1 MAVHSWLSLHNLMT
15 DANFRAWGSA
25 ISSAFAAVGLVKTND
40 TGQINWTTVVRLAG
54 VTGYEIW
61 RYPDS
66 SVFFKIEYG
75 MSNSGNGARIW
86 LTAGQGSNGSGTI
99 TGTQSTRA
107 LFVGGSGTQTA
118 EDTITTLSWMCFK
131 DNFLGFSANRPASN
145 LSIGFFCIA
154 PTTNNSGAVN
164 SIGVTVYRASGSSR
178 TPLHVQALN
187 FQTGVSLPVN
197 TVGAYCLIPQ
207 GAVLGSPDNNSQASS
222 LTNGDFQCYA
232 HWTAMPRVYPVM
244 QMCSVLNSEVPI
256 GSVFQA
262 TLVGSQP
269 RSYMA
274 LDDLCPG
281 TMQGTTLNYF
291 SSRCA
296 MLWE

>member
-1 MAVHSWLSLHNLMT
+1 MAVHSWLSLHNLTT

-25 ISSAFAAVGLVKTND
+25 ISSAFATLGLVKTND
-40 TGQINWTTVVRLAG
+40 TGQINWTTAVRVAG
-54 VTGYEIW
+54 VIGYEIW

-75 MSNSGNGARIW
+75 MSNGGTGARLW
-86 LTAGQGSNGSGTI
+86 LTVGQGSNGSGTI
-99 TGTQSTRA
+99 TGTQSPTGVV
-107 LFVGGSGTQTA
+107 VGGSGSTA
-118 EDTITTLSWMCFK
+118 ADDTISTMSFMCFK
-131 DNFLGFSANRPASN
+131 DNFLGVSINRRNSN
-145 LSIGFFCIA
+145 SSMGFFCIA
-154 PTTNNSGAVN
+154 PTTDSSGAVN
-164 SIGVTVYRASGSSR
+164 SIGVTVYRSVVSIR
-178 TPLHVQALN
+178 LPLHVQALN
-187 FQTGVSLPVN
+187 FQAGVAFPVN
-197 TVGAYCLIPQ
+197 TSGAYCLIPQ
-207 GAVLGSPDNNSQASS
+207 GSVLGAPDGNTQASS

-256 GSVFQA
+256 GSVFQ
-262 TLVGSQP
+262 TTIVGSQP

-274 LDDLCPG
+274 LDDVCPG
-281 TMQGTTLNYF
+281 TIQSTTLNYV